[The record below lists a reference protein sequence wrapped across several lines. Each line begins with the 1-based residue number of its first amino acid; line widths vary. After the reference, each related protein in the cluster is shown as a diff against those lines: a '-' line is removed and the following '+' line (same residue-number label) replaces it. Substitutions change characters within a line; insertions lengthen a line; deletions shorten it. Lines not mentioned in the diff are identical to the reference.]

1 MKSNE
6 YHKARINPLAIT
18 RDLRVF
24 DRENNNIYKTIAILS
39 KRANQIALD
48 MNEEFKERVK
58 EFEKR
63 EDIID
68 EVFEN
73 KEQIELARF
82 YEHLPK
88 PTILAIHEFENDKIF
103 YRDPEN

>member
-6 YHKARINPLAIT
+6 YHKARINPFAIT
-18 RDLRVF
+18 RDLKAF
-24 DRENNNIYKTIAILS
+24 DSKNDNIYKTIAILS
-39 KRANQIALD
+39 KRANQIATDL
-48 MNEEFKERVK
+48 NEEFKERVK

-82 YEHLPK
+82 YENLPK
-88 PTILAIHEFENDKIF
+88 PTILAIHEFENDEIF
-103 YRDPEN
+103 YKDPEN

>member
-1 MKSNE
+1 
-6 YHKARINPLAIT
+6 
-18 RDLRVF
+18 
-24 DRENNNIYKTIAILS
+24 
-39 KRANQIALD
+39 

-88 PTILAIHEFENDKIF
+88 PTILAIYEFEQDKIF
-103 YRDPEN
+103 YKDPEN

>member
-6 YHKARINPLAIT
+6 YHNARINPLAIT
-18 RDLRVF
+18 RDLRLF
-24 DRENNNIYKTIAILS
+24 DSENDNIYKTIAILS
-39 KRANQIALD
+39 KRANQIATD

-88 PTILAIHEFENDKIF
+88 PTILAIYEFEQDKIF
-103 YRDPEN
+103 YKDPEN